1 MDYDN
6 MDDNTREFF
15 NLIVNA
21 LYNKFNKK
29 DDIQDFILSIS
40 NKVEEDDFMAVEV
53 DEDYEITIT
62 DGLQA
67 RADERDDDDDEDL
80 VEEDNEVI
88 KDEKGF
94 YSLK

>member
-6 MDDNTREFF
+6 MDDETREFF

-21 LYNKFNKK
+21 LYNKFNLK
-29 DDIQDFILSIS
+29 DDIQDFILSLS
-40 NKVEEDDFMAVEV
+40 NKIEENDFMAVEV

-67 RADERDDDDDEDL
+67 RSDERDDDDDEDI
-80 VEEDNEVI
+80 VEENNEVV
-88 KDEKGF
+88 KDENGF

>member
-6 MDDNTREFF
+6 MDNETREFF

-21 LYNKFNKK
+21 LYNKFNQKE
-29 DDIQDFILSIS
+29 DIQDFILSVS
-40 NKVEEDDFMAVEV
+40 NKIEDNDFMDVEC

-67 RADERDDDDDEDL
+67 RSDERDDDDDEDI
-80 VEEDNEVI
+80 VEEDNEVQV
-88 KDEKGF
+88 DDSGF

>member
-6 MDDNTREFF
+6 MDNETREFF

-21 LYNKFNKK
+21 LYNKFNQKE
-29 DDIQDFILSIS
+29 DIQDFILSVS
-40 NKVEEDDFMAVEV
+40 NKIEDNDFMDVEL

-67 RADERDDDDDEDL
+67 RADERDDDDDEDI
-80 VEEDNEVI
+80 VEEDNEVQV
-88 KDEKGF
+88 DDKGF